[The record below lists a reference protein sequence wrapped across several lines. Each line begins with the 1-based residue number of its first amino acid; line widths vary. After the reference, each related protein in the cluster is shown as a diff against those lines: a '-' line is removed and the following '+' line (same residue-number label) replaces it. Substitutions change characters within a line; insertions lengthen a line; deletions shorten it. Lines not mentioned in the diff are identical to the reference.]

1 MEFSEIQKERI
12 YLTGFMG
19 TGKTTVG
26 KILSQMLGYRF
37 IDTDSLIEKES
48 GMTINEIFKNYD
60 ETYFRELEIKVL
72 SSTFNLKKAIISTGG
87 GLPVY
92 NDSMKLINVNGI
104 SVCLTASP
112 DIILSRLEHD
122 DKILRP
128 LLQGENREEKLN
140 ILMQKR
146 VYYYIQSHII
156 VDTSVMNPQEVA
168 EIISNK
174 VGC

>member
-104 SVCLTASP
+104 SVCLT
-112 DIILSRLEHD
+112 DIILSRLEYD

-156 VDTSVMNPQEVA
+156 VDTSAMNPQEVA